1 MFITVFE
8 KMHVKCHYNMVQK
21 WYSSPYALSDQY
33 YSYAVVF
40 VLLWAT
46 FGGKHF
52 LYARID
58 LEIWVLVVPPIS
70 LLHTA
75 AYTF

>member
-1 MFITVFE
+1 MSVIVFE
-8 KMHVKCHYNMVQK
+8 KMHVKYHYNTLQK

-40 VLLWAT
+40 VLYWAT
-46 FGGKHF
+46 FEGKHF

-58 LEIWVLVVPPIS
+58 LEIWALAIPPIS
-70 LLHTA
+70 LFHTA
-75 AYTF
+75 AHTF